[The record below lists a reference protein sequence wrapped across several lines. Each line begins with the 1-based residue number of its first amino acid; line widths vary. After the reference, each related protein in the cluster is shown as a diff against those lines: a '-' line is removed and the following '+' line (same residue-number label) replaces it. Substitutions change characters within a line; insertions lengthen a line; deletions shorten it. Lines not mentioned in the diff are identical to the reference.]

1 MHGVRLLTP
10 TGHVWKPR
18 SYERFKLQRM
28 QGRLSTAPNGNDPA
42 ETHSLGQQIVVLCL
56 LFYKSALSPLLPS
69 FCKFYPTCSVYARE
83 AVDRHGVSRGLALA
97 ARRLLQC
104 RPFSQ
109 GGVDPVPD
117 A

>member
-1 MHGVRLLTP
+1 MQAQHSRVSKVNLPSEPHG
-10 TGHVWKPR
+10 
-18 SYERFKLQRM
+18 F
-28 QGRLSTAPNGNDPA
+28 GRRIA
-42 ETHSLGQQIVVLCL
+42 VLCL

-83 AVDRHGVSRGLALA
+83 AVERHGVRRGLVLA
-97 ARRLLQC
+97 ARRLLKC

-109 GGVDPVPD
+109 GGIDPVPD

>member
-1 MHGVRLLTP
+1 MRGARSLMPSGGVWRVRSD
-10 TGHVWKPR
+10 GRFKPR
-18 SYERFKLQRM
+18 SMKD
-28 QGRLSTAPNGNDPA
+28 RLSTAPNEHDPA
-42 ETHSLGQQIVVLCL
+42 ASPSLGQQIVVFCL

-83 AVDRHGVSRGLALA
+83 AVERHGVSRGLSLA
-97 ARRLLQC
+97 ARRLLRC

-109 GGVDPVPD
+109 GGFDPVPD

>member
-1 MHGVRLLTP
+1 MQAQHSKVSNGSCP
-10 TGHVWKPR
+10 SEPR
-18 SYERFKLQRM
+18 SF
-28 QGRLSTAPNGNDPA
+28 
-42 ETHSLGQQIVVLCL
+42 GQQIAIFCL

-83 AVDRHGVSRGLALA
+83 AVERHGARRGLALA
-97 ARRLLQC
+97 ARRLLKC

-109 GGVDPVPD
+109 GGIDPVPD

>member
-1 MHGVRLLTP
+1 MPGVRLLTP
-10 TGHVWKPR
+10 TGDAWRPR
-18 SYERFKLQRM
+18 SYERFKLRRM
-28 QGRLSTAPNGNDPA
+28 QGRLSTVPNGNDPA
-42 ETHSLGQQIVVLCL
+42 ETPSLGKQIVVFSL

-83 AVDRHGVSRGLALA
+83 AVERHGVRRGLALA
-97 ARRLLQC
+97 ARRLLRC

-109 GGVDPVPD
+109 GGIDPVPD

>member
-1 MHGVRLLTP
+1 
-10 TGHVWKPR
+10 
-18 SYERFKLQRM
+18 M
-28 QGRLSTAPNGNDPA
+28 QAQDSQLSNGSHPA
-42 ETHSLGQQIVVLCL
+42 EPRGFGQQIAIFCL

-83 AVDRHGVSRGLALA
+83 AVERHGARRGLALA
-97 ARRLLQC
+97 ARRLLKC

-109 GGVDPVPD
+109 GGIDPVPD